1 MRAIAPFDADAGEP
15 NEAER
20 RGTGGTFRDAL
31 NRLLRRAVHRD
42 EPPPP
47 LPILPGALRV
57 DIADV
62 SAVLS
67 DAEDEEL
74 LALRLYP

>member
-1 MRAIAPFDADAGEP
+1 MRTTVSIDDDVASLI
-15 NEAER
+15 EAER
-20 RGTGGTFRDAL
+20 RRTGDTFREAL